1 MFIFN
6 NGTSPVF
13 DAYIGTLSRGVLNLG
28 VVICIPR
35 SGSFKLK
42 SGALLTFASNKYWPE
57 EGAPAALVDLDCRGV
72 GQLGCEPSIRK
83 RAYVVSSCLYFKL
96 QCINIYIYMAVAFE
110 SRSPVG

>member
-28 VVICIPR
+28 VVICIRR

-42 SGALLTFASNKYWPE
+42 SGALLTFASNNYWPE
-57 EGAPAALVDLDCRGV
+57 EGAANRVPRRSKKEQDAAAEWMMTPRVDTVDMC
-72 GQLGCEPSIRK
+72 
-83 RAYVVSSCLYFKL
+83 
-96 QCINIYIYMAVAFE
+96 
-110 SRSPVG
+110 

>member
-28 VVICIPR
+28 VVICIRR

-42 SGALLTFASNKYWPE
+42 SGALLTFASNNYWPE
-57 EGAPAALVDLDCRGV
+57 EGAPAALADLDCRSAWMRTINPQAGV
-72 GQLGCEPSIRK
+72 CGFFMFI
-83 RAYVVSSCLYFKL
+83 F
-96 QCINIYIYMAVAFE
+96 
-110 SRSPVG
+110 